1 METTAEAPAFQ
12 TIQPAVSLKRQ
23 ETEPFGLNWTS
34 YSTPALHDIVTGS
47 IKELTALSRRGQTE
61 LRQRLLPALQEVRN
75 RIAKG
80 EAVDGC
86 ATMKAYLSSV
96 GLHEGVIRLW
106 EFRLREKEMQE
117 LLGETELAALPFEY
131 EEDFLTPEELAEFET
146 VCKALPWKRI
156 ANERNGFDLNEKGEK
171 VWRAYKHYMQLM
183 WCDVRDTHAENKY
196 DCLLGSITDAPAI
209 VQIIVE
215 KLSAHVGRQVNY
227 VSLMCYVGET
237 GHLGWHQHKEDKGH
251 DTPVMI
257 VPCGQERKFSYR
269 LKGSNER
276 HDVLTRNGSLV
287 VLPSSF
293 NDTHE
298 HAILDDKTATGTRYA
313 INAKCMD
320 EIYYGETAAP
330 AESVRLLV
338 QSAPAPEPSNLI
350 AHVNEGRHDVY
361 IGRRITRGKHNFPA
375 SIWGNHNHLNLAEY
389 EAYVRSSPEL
399 LQQLPSLKGKVLGCW
414 HTVADRRK
422 GLVCHGDV
430 LLKLVNEFDDKP
442 ESTAAPAVED
452 DTELA
457 ALFAPLSESEL
468 ESDRAFESTMV
479 KAPAMETLPPESD
492 LARLRQLF
500 KGTDV
505 EVKKSDHGSKYVLDK
520 LTASQLERIA
530 TVLVNV

>member
-1 METTAEAPAFQ
+1 MMATSQVAPENGFVDSGSSP
-12 TIQPAVSLKRQ
+12 PATVTVSRS

-86 ATMKAYLSSV
+86 DTMKAYLSSV
-96 GLHEGVIRLW
+96 GLSDGILRQW

-131 EEDFLTPEELAEFET
+131 EEDFLTREELAEFET
-146 VCKALPWKRI
+146 VCKALPWKPTP
-156 ANERNGFDLNEKGEK
+156 NERNGFDLNEKGEK
-171 VWRAYKHYMQLM
+171 VWRAHRRSMQLM
-183 WCDVRDTHAENKY
+183 WCDVRGTHAENDRHALFGKI
-196 DCLLGSITDAPAI
+196 SEAPAI
-209 VQIIVE
+209 IQTIVG
-215 KLSAHVGRQVNY
+215 KLSARVGRQVNY
-227 VSLMCYVGET
+227 VSLMCYVDGES
-237 GHLGWHQHKEDKGH
+237 HLNWHQHSEDKGH

-269 LKGSNER
+269 LKGTNER
-276 HDVLTRNGSLV
+276 HDVLTHNGSLV

-320 EIYYGETAAP
+320 EIYYGEIAAP
-330 AESVRLLV
+330 A
-338 QSAPAPEPSNLI
+338 I
-350 AHVNEGRHDVY
+350 
-361 IGRRITRGKHNFPA
+361 
-375 SIWGNHNHLNLAEY
+375 
-389 EAYVRSSPEL
+389 
-399 LQQLPSLKGKVLGCW
+399 
-414 HTVADRRK
+414 
-422 GLVCHGDV
+422 
-430 LLKLVNEFDDKP
+430 
-442 ESTAAPAVED
+442 ED
-452 DTELA
+452 DPELA
-457 ALFAPLSESEL
+457 ALLAPLTAEERAALESETASV
-468 ESDRAFESTMV
+468 E
-479 KAPAMETLPPESD
+479 APAMETLPPEPEPD
-492 LARLRQLF
+492 LARLRRLF
-500 KGTDV
+500 KDTGV
-505 EVKKSDHGSKYVLDK
+505 EVKKSNHGSKYMLDK